1 MYKANKYEEALT
13 FFQDSLKN
21 AKKMNA
27 LHRIL
32 SVEENLAYT
41 YKKLENNAM
50 ANRFFMEVINKL
62 KIINKNNPKIKKLE
76 KEIF

>member
-1 MYKANKYEEALT
+1 
-13 FFQDSLKN
+13 
-21 AKKMNA
+21 MND

-41 YKKLENNAM
+41 YKKLENSAM

-62 KIINKNNPKIKKLE
+62 KIINKNNPKIKKIE
-76 KEIF
+76 DEFE

>member
-1 MYKANKYEEALT
+1 MYKDNKYEEALT
-13 FFQDSLKN
+13 FFQDSLKL
-21 AKKMNA
+21 AKKNND

-41 YKKLENNAM
+41 YKKFENSAM

-62 KIINKNNPKIKKLE
+62 KIINKNNPKIGKLE
-76 KEIF
+76 KELK